1 VIHATLAPSNARVR
15 RRERAVTAQLLLLY
29 CPACGRDC
37 LAETP
42 PCPDG
47 HGEAC
52 PDRACVECGTALL
65 LDAPL
70 FALIAGARAR
80 RSRRA
85 A

>member
-1 VIHATLAPSNARVR
+1 VTIDVIT
-15 RRERAVTAQLLLLY
+15 LY
-29 CPACGRDC
+29 CPTCARDC

-47 HGEAC
+47 HGDTC

-65 LDAPL
+65 LDGPL
-70 FALIAGARAR
+70 IDIARLRGRP
-80 RSRRA
+80 RRA

>member
-1 VIHATLAPSNARVR
+1 MAA
-15 RRERAVTAQLLLLY
+15 ELLFLY
-29 CPACGRDC
+29 CPTCAREC

-47 HGEAC
+47 HGESC
-52 PDRACVECGTALL
+52 PDRACIECGTALM

-70 FALIAGARAR
+70 FATVAATRGA
-80 RSRRA
+80 SRRTRPA